1 MTTHTLWVIVH
12 FLAIVVFINRYI
24 AGVVLRVIRK
34 ATNTWDEAIDDFEP
48 TVTAI
53 VPMYNEGPAIKET
66 LQSLLD
72 SGYPRAKLR
81 VICVDD
87 CSSDDSYEQA
97 REVARKSNGRL
108 TILRNHTNMGKRR
121 SIIRATRETDSE
133 IIVSV
138 DSDVVVDK
146 DAIRQLT
153 RRFVKPQIAAV
164 GGWVDVRNKHDNWLS
179 RMQVVKYWYGY
190 FFLKNLEWGFRRIMC
205 LSGCLT
211 AYRRDVLI
219 ELEPVLFDRQMFG
232 VPIKYGE
239 DRFLTRQII
248 KAGYLTT
255 MTLEARA
262 RTFVPT
268 TLGAYFSQQLRW
280 RRSNIVD
287 YFGGFSHV
295 WRMNPVIAV
304 HFFSLFALLLIYPIA
319 VMRSLAAG
327 KFFPLLIYH
336 LSILFIFGLIYRW
349 KVRHLPKSERVG
361 ILDFLPLSPLMVVTY
376 AMMTPLALFT
386 LDTANW
392 ETRHSE
398 KEVVEDEPL
407 PAAVPSEPLL
417 DTITADIMIN
427 TSQMAR
433 ATTQTGQHAQL
444 PAA

>member
-1 MTTHTLWVIVH
+1 MTTGTLWVIVH

-24 AGVVLRVIRK
+24 AGVALRVIRAK
-34 ATNTWDEAIDDFEP
+34 RWDEARDDYEP
-48 TVTAI
+48 TVTAV
-53 VPMYNEGPAIKET
+53 VPMFNEGPAIRET

-72 SGYPRAKLR
+72 SHYPHAKFR
-81 VICVDD
+81 IICVDD
-87 CSSDDSYEQA
+87 CSTDDSYEHA
-97 REVARKSNGRL
+97 RAVAKKSNGRL
-108 TILRNHTNMGKRR
+108 KILRNRANLGKRR
-121 SIIRATRETDSE
+121 SIIRATREAESE

-146 DAIRQLT
+146 EAIRQLV
-153 RRFVKPQIAAV
+153 RRFTDDRIAAV

-211 AYRRDVLI
+211 AYRKRVLV
-219 ELEPVLFDRQMFG
+219 ELEPVLENRSMFG

-268 TLGAYFSQQLRW
+268 TLASYFSQQLRW

-295 WRMNPVIAV
+295 WRMNPIIAI

-319 VMRSLAAG
+319 VMRSLAAF
-327 KFFPLLIYH
+327 KFFPLLIFH
-336 LSILFIFGLIYRW
+336 LLILFIFGLIYRW
-349 KVRHLPKSERVG
+349 KVRKLPQHERVG
-361 ILDFLPLSPLMVVTY
+361 ALAFMPLSILMVITY
-376 AMMTPLALFT
+376 ALLTPLALFT
-386 LDTANW
+386 LDTASW
-392 ETRHSE
+392 ETRGVDQEEEGDS
-398 KEVVEDEPL
+398 DPEPVRDSVTAEIL
-407 PAAVPSEPLL
+407 AASGGGDHVPAAHSPAV
-417 DTITADIMIN
+417 
-427 TSQMAR
+427 AR
-433 ATTQTGQHAQL
+433 AQL